1 MSVGSDDSEYSDVT
15 SYCCINCDTRHELGS
30 DAPPLVCDTKYF
42 SDEESIDNC
51 DNIIPLPTARL
62 ARYQVFVVIDHFTQV
77 LCSPIIYHFQKKSLL
92 DKHKIFIRHKNA
104 IVSLSLVLI
113 LKQNVK
119 TQTV

>member
-77 LCSPIIYHFQKKSLL
+77 LWSPIISLPKKKVFSTNIKFSSGTKMQSCHYHS
-92 DKHKIFIRHKNA
+92 
-104 IVSLSLVLI
+104 S
-113 LKQNVK
+113 
-119 TQTV
+119 